1 MDALSALK
9 LVGAPNLA
17 SPLTNVAQGGGA
29 TPAMSPAEMQQL
41 SSLMQAGGATPT
53 TSPAELGQLPP
64 GLELTAPG
72 GTSLPTSDPSSFQNM
87 LGGFVKEVSDK
98 QAAAGEAVSGLLS
111 GKNVS
116 LHQAM
121 ISVEEASVSFQLM
134 VEVRNRLLD
143 SYQELMRMQV

>member
-9 LVGAPNLA
+9 MVGAPNLA
-17 SPLTNVAQGGGA
+17 SPLTGASQGGGA
-29 TPAMSPAEMQQL
+29 ATALSPADLKQLTSMMQ
-41 SSLMQAGGATPT
+41 SGGAAPA
-53 TSPAELGQLPP
+53 TSPTELQPLPA
-64 GLELTAPG
+64 GLDLTAPG
-72 GTSLPTSDPSSFQNM
+72 GSTAATGSGSSFENM
-87 LGGFVKEVSDK
+87 LGGFVKEVSDQ

-111 GKNVS
+111 GQNVS